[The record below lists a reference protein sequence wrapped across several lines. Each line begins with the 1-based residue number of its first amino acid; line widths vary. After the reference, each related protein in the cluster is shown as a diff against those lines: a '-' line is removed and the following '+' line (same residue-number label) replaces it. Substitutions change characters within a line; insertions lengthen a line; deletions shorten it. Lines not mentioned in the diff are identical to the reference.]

1 MAATVTALSPLVAA
15 VLAGILTFAGEYEI
29 AAWTLLLAPAGILIA
44 PHLEVE

>member
-15 VLAGILTFAGEYEI
+15 VLAGILTFAGEYQA

>member
-15 VLAGILTFAGEYEI
+15 VLSAILTIAGEYEA

>member
-1 MAATVTALSPLVAA
+1 MTALVTTLSPLVAA
-15 VLAGILTFAGEYEI
+15 VLAGIMTFAGEYEI

>member
-15 VLAGILTFAGEYEI
+15 VLSGILTFAGEYEA